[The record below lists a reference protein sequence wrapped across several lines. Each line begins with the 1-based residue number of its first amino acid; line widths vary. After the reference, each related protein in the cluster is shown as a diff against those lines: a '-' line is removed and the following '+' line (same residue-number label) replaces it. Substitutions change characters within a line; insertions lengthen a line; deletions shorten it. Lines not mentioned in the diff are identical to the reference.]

1 MQTAFSISTEHV
13 LIHLL
18 LQIAVILLV
27 SRVVGTLFRLGGQSQ
42 SVGEILAGVMMG
54 PSLFGQLAPGAFD
67 WLFHPEG
74 PALLPY
80 FSHIGLVLA
89 LFLIGMEFDFRAVRP
104 HIGKVIGIAATTL
117 AFPLIAGG
125 LLAGWMWEIARGE
138 ASFSAY
144 ALLLGMVMA
153 ITAIP
158 IMGRILIELGLSHTR
173 VGVLAISA
181 GAVKDLFTWFLLAV
195 VAGIARPPVDVVH
208 VGTMIGLTGLLCVVM
223 FTVGRAALAHAQRV
237 LGWDGDRPS
246 DALVTYLLVTLLL
259 SAAATSA
266 IGVFAIFG
274 AFLAGAVVSTDRRLA
289 HAVSTRFHDLTINL
303 FLPIFFTYTGL
314 RADLSVLHGALWG
327 AMLVFTLVGTLMS
340 GGVAT
345 AIARWRGMS
354 TREAVAMG
362 ALVNTP
368 GLMILILLNVGL
380 DLGVIPAALFSVMV
394 GHAMIRNLMCVPV
407 VRWAAREGL
416 PLASVEEWV
425 EPA

>member
-1 MQTAFSISTEHV
+1 MQTAFSTSTEQV

-18 LQIAVILLV
+18 LQIAVILFV
-27 SRVVGTLFRLGGQSQ
+27 SRLVGTLFRLGGQSQ

-54 PSLFGQLAPGAFD
+54 PSLFGHFVPGAFE
-67 WLFHPEG
+67 WLFHPDG

-89 LFLIGMEFDFRAVRP
+89 LFLIGMEFDFGAVRA
-104 HIGKVIGIAATTL
+104 HVGKVVAIAAATLVGPLAAGALLASWLWTL
-117 AFPLIAGG
+117 APGDK
-125 LLAGWMWEIARGE
+125 
-138 ASFSAY
+138 SFSAY

-158 IMGRILIELGLSHTR
+158 IMGRILIELGLSRTR

-181 GAVKDLFTWFLLAV
+181 GVVKDLFTWFLLAI
-195 VAGIARPPVDVVH
+195 VAGIAKPPVDATH
-208 VGTMIGLTGLLCVVM
+208 VLTMIAMTGLLS
-223 FTVGRAALAHAQRV
+223 VGMLTLGRKALALAQRTF
-237 LGWDGDRPS
+237 GWVDDRPS

-259 SAAATSA
+259 LAAATSA

-274 AFLAGAVVSTDRRLA
+274 AFLAGATVSSDRKLA
-289 HAVSTRFHDLTINL
+289 HAVSSRFHDLTINL

-314 RADLSVLHGALWG
+314 RADLSQLHGSLWG

-345 AIARWRGMS
+345 LIARWRGMS
-354 TREAVAMG
+354 GREALVMG

-380 DLGVIPAALFSVMV
+380 DLGVIPATLFSAMV
-394 GHAMIRNLMCVPV
+394 GHAMIRNLLAVPI
-407 VRWAAREGL
+407 VRWAARGGL
-416 PLASVEEWV
+416 PAASESDPVVE
-425 EPA
+425 